1 MSSWWTAPVR
11 VDLDLSGRRA
21 LVTGGGKGIGRAVA
35 HELAQMGARVVVNFR
50 SDREAAEATASEL
63 EGGSSYQ
70 ADVGDPEQVA
80 RLFAEAGPFEVVV
93 NNAGVLRDRLLLRMT
108 GEDWDS
114 VLRTDLSA
122 AFHVT
127 RAAVPQM
134 LRQRWGRIVNVSSI
148 VGLGGNAGQANYA
161 AAKAGLI
168 GLSKSVA
175 KELGSRNITCNA
187 VAPGYVHTE
196 LTAGSITAEQ
206 LAELV
211 RLTPLRR
218 QGEPAEIAAAVAF
231 LCSPAA
237 SFITGQVLVVDGGLA
252 A

>member
-1 MSSWWTAPVR
+1 M
-11 VDLDLSGRRA
+11 DLDLSGRSA
-21 LVTGGGKGIGRAVA
+21 LVTGAGKGIGAAIAR
-35 HELAQMGARVVVNFR
+35 ELSAMGARVVINYR
-50 SDREAAEATASEL
+50 SDRESAERTASEL
-63 EGGSSYQ
+63 GSAQTFQ
-70 ADVGDPEQVA
+70 ADVGDPAQVA
-80 RLFAEAGPFEVVV
+80 ELVAQTGPFEVVV

-108 GEDWDS
+108 VDDWDS

-127 RAAVPQM
+127 KACLPQM
-134 LRQRWGRIVNVSSI
+134 LKGRWGRIVNISSI
-148 VGLGGNAGQANYA
+148 VGLGGNPGQANYA
-161 AAKAGLI
+161 AAKAGLV
-168 GLSKSVA
+168 GLTKSVA
-175 KELGSRNITCNA
+175 KELGSRHITCNV

-196 LTAGSITAEQ
+196 LTASSMTEVQ

-218 QGEPAEIAAAVAF
+218 QGSAEEIAAAVAF

>member
-1 MSSWWTAPVR
+1 M
-11 VDLDLSGRRA
+11 DLDLSGRSA
-21 LVTGGGKGIGRAVA
+21 LVTGGGKGIGQAISR
-35 HELAQMGARVVVNFR
+35 ELARMGARVVVNYR
-50 SDREAAEATASEL
+50 SDRLAAEATAGEL
-63 EGGSSYQ
+63 KGARAFQ
-70 ADVGDPEQVA
+70 ADVADPAQVA
-80 RLFAEAGPFEVVV
+80 SLVAEAGPFEVVV
-93 NNAGVLRDRLLLRMT
+93 NNAGMLRDRLLLRMSA
-108 GEDWDS
+108 EDWDQ

-127 RAAVPQM
+127 KAVVPHM
-134 LRQRWGRIVNVSSI
+134 MKARWGRIVNISSI
-148 VGLGGNAGQANYA
+148 VGLGGNPGQANYA
-161 AAKAGLI
+161 AAKAGLV

-175 KELGSRNITCNA
+175 KELGSRNITCN
-187 VAPGYVHTE
+187 VIAPGYVHTE
-196 LTAGSITAEQ
+196 LTASALSEEQ

-218 QGEPAEIAAAVAF
+218 RGEAEEIAAAAAF

>member
-1 MSSWWTAPVR
+1 
-11 VDLDLSGRRA
+11 VDLDLSGRSA
-21 LVTGGGKGIGRAVA
+21 LVTGGGKGIGAAIAR
-35 HELAQMGARVVVNFR
+35 ELSDMGARVVINYR
-50 SDREAAEATASEL
+50 SDQRSAENTAAALADAVAF
-63 EGGSSYQ
+63 G
-70 ADVGDPEQVA
+70 ADVGDPGQVA
-80 RLFAEAGPFEVVV
+80 KMVTEAGPFDVVV
-93 NNAGVLRDRLLLRMT
+93 NNAGMLRDRLLLRMSVD
-108 GEDWDS
+108 DWDQ

-127 RAAVPQM
+127 KACVPQM
-134 LRQRWGRIVNVSSI
+134 LKTRWGRIINISSI

-161 AAKAGLI
+161 AAKAGLV
-168 GLSKSVA
+168 GLTKSVA

-196 LTAGSITAEQ
+196 LTASAISEEQ

-211 RLTPLRR
+211 KLTPLRR
-218 QGEPAEIAAAVAF
+218 QGTAGEVAAAVAF

-237 SFITGQVLVVDGGLA
+237 SFITGEVLVVDGGLA

>member
-1 MSSWWTAPVR
+1 
-11 VDLDLSGRRA
+11 VDLDLSGRSA
-21 LVTGGGKGIGRAVA
+21 LVTGGGKGIGAA
-35 HELAQMGARVVVNFR
+35 IAQELSEMGARVVINYRADQR
-50 SDREAAEATASEL
+50 SAEDTAAALADAVAF
-63 EGGSSYQ
+63 G

-80 RLFAEAGPFEVVV
+80 KMVTESGPFDVVV
-93 NNAGVLRDRLLLRMT
+93 NNAGMLRDRLLLRMSVD
-108 GEDWDS
+108 DWDQ

-127 RAAVPQM
+127 KACVPQM
-134 LRQRWGRIVNVSSI
+134 LRSRWGRIVNVSSI
-148 VGLGGNAGQANYA
+148 VGLGGNPGQANYA

-168 GLSKSVA
+168 GLTKSVA

-196 LTAGSITAEQ
+196 LTASSITEEQ

-211 RLTPLRR
+211 KLTPLRR
-218 QGEPAEIAAAVAF
+218 QGTAAEIAAAVGF
-231 LCSPAA
+231 LCSPSAA
-237 SFITGQVLVVDGGLA
+237 FITGEVLVVDGGLA